1 MDRDGATRADGS
13 RLTATGAPRLVL
25 ASGSP
30 RRADVLRQLGL
41 SAEVRPADVDESYL
55 PGEEPGAHV
64 ERLARAKAL
73 AVAARDPSALVVG
86 GDTVVVID
94 GRVLSKPSG
103 VEDAVE
109 TLLSLAGRTHEVFS
123 GLALAGAHGTLATV
137 ARAEVRF
144 RAFDHATA
152 RAYVETGE
160 PLDKAGAY
168 GIQGLGAALVDS
180 IHGDYYC
187 VVGFPVGAFL
197 DLLARAG
204 WRYDFGR
211 LTPDH
216 ERVHYTIPR

>member
-1 MDRDGATRADGS
+1 MSVGT
-13 RLTATGAPRLVL
+13 PRLVL

-41 SAEVRPADVDESYL
+41 APEVRPADADESYL
-55 PGEEPGAHV
+55 PGETPAAHV
-64 ERLARAKAL
+64 ERLARTKAEL
-73 AVAARDPSALVVG
+73 VASRDPGALVVG

-103 VEDAVE
+103 VDDAVA
-109 TLLSLAGRTHEVFS
+109 TLVSLAARSHEVYT
-123 GLALAGAHGTLATV
+123 GLALVGAHGTLAAV
-137 ARAEVRF
+137 ARATVRF
-144 RAFDHATA
+144 RAFDQGTA
-152 RAYVETGE
+152 RRYVETGE

-180 IHGDYYC
+180 IDGDYYC

-197 DLLARAG
+197 DLLTRAG

-211 LTPDH
+211 LTP
-216 ERVHYTIPR
+216 IPQ

>member
-1 MDRDGATRADGS
+1 
-13 RLTATGAPRLVL
+13 VL

-41 SAEVRPADVDESYL
+41 AADVRPAEVEETYL
-55 PGEEPGAHV
+55 AGETPGGHV
-64 ERLARAKAL
+64 ERLARAKAE

-94 GRVLSKPSG
+94 GRVLSKPSDAD
-103 VEDAVE
+103 DAVE
-109 TLLSLAGRTHEVFS
+109 TLLALAGRPHEVFTA
-123 GLALAGAHGTLATV
+123 LALAGASGTLTAV
-137 ARAEVRF
+137 ARATVRF
-144 RAFDHATA
+144 RRFDRDTA
-152 RAYVETGE
+152 RRYVDSGE

-180 IHGDYYC
+180 IDGDYYC

-211 LTPDH
+211 LTP
-216 ERVHYTIPR
+216 IPR

>member
-1 MDRDGATRADGS
+1 METD
-13 RLTATGAPRLVL
+13 APGLVL

-41 SAEVRPADVDESYL
+41 APEIRPADVDESYL
-55 PGEEPGAHV
+55 PGEGPAAHV
-64 ERLARAKAL
+64 ERLARAKAE
-73 AVAARDPSALVVG
+73 AVAAHDRSALVVG

-94 GRVLSKPSG
+94 GRVLSKPNG
-103 VEDAVE
+103 VEDAVA
-109 TLLSLAGRTHEVFS
+109 TLVSLASRTHEVFS
-123 GLALAGAHGTLATV
+123 GLALAGAHGTLTAV

-144 RAFDHATA
+144 RSFDRGTA
-152 RAYVETGE
+152 RRYVDTGE

-180 IHGDYYC
+180 IDGDYYC

-211 LTPDH
+211 LTSM
-216 ERVHYTIPR
+216 RR